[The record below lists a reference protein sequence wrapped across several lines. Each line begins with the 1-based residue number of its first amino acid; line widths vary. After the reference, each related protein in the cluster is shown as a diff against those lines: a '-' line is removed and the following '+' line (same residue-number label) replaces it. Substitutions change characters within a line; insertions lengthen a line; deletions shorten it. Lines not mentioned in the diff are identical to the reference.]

1 MKKIGVVVSLVVS
14 FILILLLAAC
24 SGGAESDVVTA
35 VSSGQGGT
43 AVAGRLSESSS
54 GGLSVET
61 QLAVG
66 TLQLESTDL
75 AVDETTAGELLPLWQ
90 ALLSLAASDTTAD
103 VELTAVVN
111 QIQETMDPAQIQ
123 AIADMHLTQDSIQ
136 TMLQD
141 GTLTFGRGGLGGN
154 RASSDDAAGSGGF
167 SGFPGGGPG
176 GGGPPD
182 GGFPGGGP
190 GGGGIGS
197 DPNTIQTRQAEFAS
211 QSGGA
216 DFQAMAMTNAVIR
229 LLQEKTGQ
237 TPSGTFGL
245 FGSAVTA
252 VSEAAGLSEEDVRAA
267 VSDGQTLAQIL
278 EANGGDVEA
287 ITSQLVK
294 SLADSPLM
302 QDQDPQ
308 ELVNDLLNGGQSFSS
323 QPPQE

>member
-1 MKKIGVVVSLVVS
+1 
-14 FILILLLAAC
+14 
-24 SGGAESDVVTA
+24 
-35 VSSGQGGT
+35 
-43 AVAGRLSESSS
+43 
-54 GGLSVET
+54 
-61 QLAVG
+61 
-66 TLQLESTDL
+66 
-75 AVDETTAGELLPLWQ
+75 
-90 ALLSLAASDTTAD
+90 
-103 VELTAVVN
+103 
-111 QIQETMDPAQIQ
+111 
-123 AIADMHLTQDSIQ
+123 
-136 TMLQD
+136 
-141 GTLTFGRGGLGGN
+141 
-154 RASSDDAAGSGGF
+154 
-167 SGFPGGGPG
+167 
-176 GGGPPD
+176 
-182 GGFPGGGP
+182 
-190 GGGGIGS
+190 
-197 DPNTIQTRQAEFAS
+197 
-211 QSGGA
+211 
-216 DFQAMAMTNAVIR
+216 MTNAVIR